1 MKHFRGEKLSDLM
14 TLVRLPNLM
23 VVALTMMLMRYA
35 IIRPLLGAMPVIM
48 AEDPLVSAFMTFRL
62 GWIDFVILVIST
74 CLITAAGY
82 VINDVFRHPCRYDKQ
97 GHNYRGQYHNK
108 ADGHDVSQYLQRPW
122 SNRRNLCIRTDRV
135 RMAWRFLCPYFRIAV
150 VLQSLPTRG
159 SLLVGNII
167 VALLVALV
175 PMMVVVYD
183 AGPIYRYYSQTA
195 LDFPGV
201 AVLFWWVGGFA
212 LFAFMTTLTRE
223 IIKDMEDCEGD
234 RETGR
239 KTLPVIMGLSVCR
252 VVVVLLALATIF
264 LLYFV
269 WNRYVNDNI
278 TLIYIS
284 LLLALPLAI
293 VICKVITAK
302 DKKHLHF
309 ASRIMKLVMLFG
321 ILYSLVA
328 GAIITSGNLT

>member
-1 MKHFRGEKLSDLM
+1 MKHSRGEKLRDLM

-35 IIRPLLGAMPVIM
+35 IIRPLLGAMPVTL
-48 AEDPLVSAFMTFRL
+48 AGDPVVNSFMTFRL
-62 GWIDFVILVIST
+62 GWFDFVILVIST

-82 VINDVFRHPCRYDKQ
+82 VINDYFDIRADLI
-97 GHNYRGQYHNK
+97 NRGKIIVGNTITRRMAMLYHNIFNIL
-108 ADGHDVSQYLQRPW
+108 GVIGGTYVSA
-122 SNRRNLCIRTDRV
+122 RTGFIWLGV
-135 RMAWRFLCPYFRIAV
+135 FF
-150 VLQSLPTRG
+150 VLISG
-159 SLLVGNII
+159 LLWFYSTTYKRQLLIGNVI

-175 PMMVVVYD
+175 PMVVVVYD
-183 AGPIYRYYSQTA
+183 AGPIYRYYSVAA

-212 LFAFMTTLTRE
+212 LFAFMTTLIRE

-239 KTLPVIMGLSVCR
+239 KTLPVMTGLSVCR
-252 VVVVLLALATIF
+252 VVVVMLALTTVI

-269 WNRYVNDNI
+269 WSRYVNDKI

-284 LLLALPLAI
+284 LLLALPLSF
-293 VICKVITAK
+293 VIYRVVTAREK
-302 DKKHLHF
+302 QHLHL
-309 ASRIMKLVMLFG
+309 ASSIMKLVMLFG

-328 GAIITSGNLT
+328 GAIITSGNLA

>member
-1 MKHFRGEKLSDLM
+1 M

-35 IIRPLLGAMPVIM
+35 IIRPLLDAMPVTL
-48 AEDPLVSAFMTFRL
+48 AGDPVVSGFMTFRL

-82 VINDVFRHPCRYDKQ
+82 VINDYFDIRADLI
-97 GHNYRGQYHNK
+97 NRGSIIVGNTITRRMAMMYHNIFNVL
-108 ADGHDVSQYLQRPW
+108 GVIGGTYVS
-122 SNRRNLCIRTDRV
+122 
-135 RMAWRFLCPYFRIAV
+135 ARIGFV
-150 VLQSLPTRG
+150 WLGIFFVLISGLLWFYSTTYKRQ
-159 SLLVGNII
+159 LLVGNII

-183 AGPIYRYYSQTA
+183 AGPIYRYYSQIA
-195 LDFPGV
+195 VDFPGV

-239 KTLPVIMGLSVCR
+239 KTLPVIMGLSFCR
-252 VVVVLLALATIF
+252 VVVVTLALSTII

-269 WNRYVNDNI
+269 WSRYVNDNI

-293 VICKVITAK
+293 VVYRVITAK
-302 DKKHLHF
+302 DKQHLHF

>member
-1 MKHFRGEKLSDLM
+1 M

-35 IIRPLLGAMPVIM
+35 IIRPLLGAMPVTL
-48 AEDPLVSAFMTFRL
+48 AGDPAVSAFMTFRL
-62 GWIDFVILVIST
+62 GWIDFLILVVST

-82 VINDVFRHPCRYDKQ
+82 VINDYFDIRADLI
-97 GHNYRGQYHNK
+97 NRGSIIVGNTVTRRMAMMYHNVFNVL
-108 ADGHDVSQYLQRPW
+108 GVIGGTYVSA
-122 SNRRNLCIRTDRV
+122 RV
-135 RMAWRFLCPYFRIAV
+135 GFVWLGIFF
-150 VLQSLPTRG
+150 VLISGLLWFYSTTYKRQ
-159 SLLVGNII
+159 LLVGNII

-195 LDFPGV
+195 PDFPGV

-239 KTLPVIMGLSVCR
+239 KTLPVIMGLSFCR
-252 VVVVLLALATIF
+252 LVVVVLALTTI
-264 LLYFV
+264 LLLFFV
-269 WNRYVNDNI
+269 WNRYVTDRI
-278 TLIYIS
+278 TFIYVS

-293 VICKVITAK
+293 VIYRVITAK
-302 DKKHLHF
+302 DKEHLHF
-309 ASRIMKLVMLFG
+309 ASRVMKLVMLFG

-328 GAIITSGNLT
+328 GAIITSGNVA

>member
-1 MKHFRGEKLSDLM
+1 MKHSRGEKLRDLM
-14 TLVRLPNLM
+14 ILVRLPNLM

-35 IIRPLLGAMPVIM
+35 IIRPLLGAMPVTL
-48 AEDPLVSAFMTFRL
+48 AGDPLVTAFMTFRL

-82 VINDVFRHPCRYDKQ
+82 VINDYFDIRADLI
-97 GHNYRGQYHNK
+97 NRGSIIVGNTITRRMAMMYHNIFNIL
-108 ADGHDVSQYLQRPW
+108 GVIGGTYVS
-122 SNRRNLCIRTDRV
+122 
-135 RMAWRFLCPYFRIAV
+135 ARIGFV
-150 VLQSLPTRG
+150 WLGVFFVLISGLLWFYSTTYKRQ
-159 SLLVGNII
+159 LLVGNII

-183 AGPIYRYYSQTA
+183 GGPIYRYYSQTA

-201 AVLFWWVGGFA
+201 AVLFWWVGGFG

-252 VVVVLLALATIF
+252 VVVVVLALTTVV

-269 WNRYVNDNI
+269 WSRYVSDKI

-293 VICKVITAK
+293 VIYRIITAK
-302 DKKHLHF
+302 DKQHLHF

-328 GAIITSGNLT
+328 GAIITSGNLA

>member
-1 MKHFRGEKLSDLM
+1 MKHSRGEKLNDLM

-23 VVALTMMLMRYA
+23 VVALTMILMRYA
-35 IIRPLLGAMPVIM
+35 IIRPLLGALPVTL
-48 AEDPLVSAFMTFRL
+48 AGDPMVSTFMTFRL
-62 GWIDFVILVIST
+62 GWPDFVILVVST

-82 VINDVFRHPCRYDKQ
+82 VINDYFDIRADLI
-97 GHNYRGQYHNK
+97 NRGTIIVGNTITRRMAMMYHNIFNIL
-108 ADGHDVSQYLQRPW
+108 GVLGGTYVSA
-122 SNRRNLCIRTDRV
+122 RV
-135 RMAWRFLCPYFRIAV
+135 GFVWLGVFF
-150 VLQSLPTRG
+150 VLISGLLWFYSTTYKRQ
-159 SLLVGNII
+159 LLVGNVI

-175 PMMVVVYD
+175 PMLVVVYD
-183 AGPIYRYYSQTA
+183 AGPIYRYYSQAST
-195 LDFPGV
+195 DFPGV

-239 KTLPVIMGLSVCR
+239 KTLPVMTGMTVCR
-252 VVVVLLALATIF
+252 VVVVILALATIG

-269 WNRYVNDNI
+269 WSRYVSDKI

-284 LLLALPLAI
+284 LLLALPLGL
-293 VICKVITAK
+293 VIYRVITAK
-302 DKKHLHF
+302 EKQQLHL
-309 ASRIMKLVMLFG
+309 ASRIMKLVMFFG

-328 GAIITSGNLT
+328 GAIITSGNIA